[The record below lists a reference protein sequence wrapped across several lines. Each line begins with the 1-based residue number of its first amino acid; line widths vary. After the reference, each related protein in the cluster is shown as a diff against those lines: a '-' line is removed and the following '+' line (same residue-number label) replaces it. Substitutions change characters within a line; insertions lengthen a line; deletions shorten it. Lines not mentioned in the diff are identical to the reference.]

1 MWRCKWAEL
10 KIKQLQSLA
19 QKYDREL
26 EEYNQRKKLEMD
38 MSKVE
43 HVGSKSLPFS
53 GQSQRKK
60 LMKRKKRKRV
70 EDKVDVASYMSHHNL
85 FSYNGSKGL
94 LCVAILI

>member
-26 EEYNQRKKLEMD
+26 EECSQRKKLELD

-43 HVGSKSLPFS
+43 HVGAKSLPFS
-53 GQSQRKK
+53 GRSQKKK

-70 EDKVDVASYMSHHNL
+70 EETVDIASYMSHHNL
-85 FSYNGSKGL
+85 FSYNGSKSYS
-94 LCVAILI
+94 VW